1 MDKKEKVIA
10 IISEHFNVEPQT
22 LSENTDLVNE
32 LRSDSLDLV
41 ELIMA
46 FEDEFGLEIPDEVA
60 MSVKKISDVIE
71 YLEKNA

>member
-1 MDKKEKVIA
+1 MDKKEKVIE